1 MMSIILTEG
10 LGFTDN
16 ADIVKVD
23 ELKFK
28 IEIPTLTFTIR
39 DIDRLSFNVTI
50 PTYNFSIDTP
60 ITRFNIK
67 EQVVKFKVE
76 EV

>member
-1 MMSIILTEG
+1 MSTILTEG
-10 LGFTDN
+10 LGYTDN
-16 ADIVKVD
+16 TDDVVKVD
-23 ELKFK
+23 EFKFK
-28 IEIPTLTFTIR
+28 IKIPTLSFTIR
-39 DIDRLSFNVTI
+39 DIDRLSFNTTI

-60 ITRFNIK
+60 ITHFNIK